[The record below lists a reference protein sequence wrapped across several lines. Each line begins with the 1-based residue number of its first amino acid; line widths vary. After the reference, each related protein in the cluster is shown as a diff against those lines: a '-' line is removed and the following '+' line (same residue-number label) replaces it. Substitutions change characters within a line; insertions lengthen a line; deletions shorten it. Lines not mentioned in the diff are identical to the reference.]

1 MKRKPL
7 HNQLFA
13 FLAMV
18 IGLVYLGGGLF
29 LVASSATFGMLPSGL
44 LRYFFGAML
53 ILYGGYRFYR
63 GYKHY
68 QSDYE

>member
-7 HNQLFA
+7 HQQLSA
-13 FLAMV
+13 SLSMA
-18 IGLVYLGGGLF
+18 IGLAYFGGGLF
-29 LVASSATFGMLPSGL
+29 LVASSTTFGILPSGIV
-44 LRYFFGAML
+44 RYLFGIML

-68 QSDYE
+68 KL